1 MKLFLIDQGELKEVN
16 KPIFSTGDVYLVDAE
31 NTIYVWIGNKCSVDE
46 KTSGAAQARTLDQ
59 ERGGAAKIITV
70 DQGQETQ
77 EFLKLINTMG
87 AMKIVNKNLAKTML
101 KDVLTGEYAGFTEHK
116 NVLYRVSSEE
126 FEGINTMKM
135 IQVPYSKDS
144 LDSEDC
150 FVLDLGTN
158 VYIWQGKACNVKE
171 KVKAGQWARQID
183 AERAGAQNEVIF
195 DEDEDAEFLNALSKG
210 EDYKESAVVQLRAE
224 SELEPET
231 EAEKAA
237 VKIEPEKK
245 AVIKEAAPVKPKE
258 EKPPIKP
265 KEEKPPVK
273 PKEEKP
279 PVKPKEEKP
288 PVKPK
293 EEKPPVKPK
302 EEKPPVKPKEEAKEK
317 VVVAPKVKTEISSSA
332 APGIP
337 GQADESVLMVEK
349 MEGRR
354 KCPKCHNDNKTLIYE
369 SVDKT
374 NIILDYPRMY
384 GKKYKCGLCKCVWR
398 EK

>member
-210 EDYKESAVVQLRAE
+210 EDYKESAAVQLRAE

-258 EKPPIKP
+258 EKPPI
-265 KEEKPPVK
+265 
-273 PKEEKP
+273 
-279 PVKPKEEKP
+279 
-288 PVKPK
+288 KPK